1 VEKEVCDRMKKR
13 TGETMGMDFTDG
25 AILPMLLRYFL
36 PFLLANLLNSIYNTV
51 DTIIVGQFVGS
62 AGIVAVT
69 VGGKMLNLFT
79 NIGFSFAAGGQI
91 LISQI
96 VGEKRREEINSTIGT
111 LFTEMMISSV
121 AAAGL
126 LILLSNNIVVWMNTP
141 EESVGAALAY
151 LRITSF
157 GLPLIFGYN
166 AVCAVLRG
174 MGDSKSPLIYIAVA
188 AGFNVVGDYLF
199 VAFLDMGAAGTAIAT
214 IMAQGCALAFSICT
228 LYKKREK
235 FGFDF
240 KRKSFRVDRV
250 KLKIMVKIGFPM
262 ALRNICIGLTQVV
275 LLGSVN
281 LYGLA
286 EATAYS
292 IGDKFVHLANIFHA
306 ATTQAAAGMIGQNIG
321 ADRKDRVRVIV
332 RHSGAIALGAA
343 IILSLLSIL
352 FPYAIFGLFTDDA
365 STLVYAP
372 VYMRIG
378 CITLLLSAVMGAL
391 EAVVTGTG
399 NSGLSF
405 LSGLLDGVVF
415 RISFSFLLAY
425 VFEMGAAGFFMG
437 DALARLGP
445 ILVGGIY
452 YFGGAW
458 KRRGKL
464 LNKK

>member
-1 VEKEVCDRMKKR
+1 MKTKQLK
-13 TGETMGMDFTDG
+13 GTMGLDFTEG
-25 AILPMLLRYFL
+25 AIMPMLLRYFL

-79 NIGFSFAAGGQI
+79 NIGFAFAAGGQI

-96 VGEKRREEINSTIGT
+96 VGEKRRDEINSTVGT
-111 LFTEMMISSV
+111 LFTEMVISSV
-121 AAAGL
+121 AAAG
-126 LILLSNNIVVWMNTP
+126 ILLLLSRNIVAWMNTP
-141 EESVGAALAY
+141 DESVEAALAY
-151 LRITSF
+151 LRITSL

-174 MGDSKSPLIYIAVA
+174 MGDSKSPLIYIAIA
-188 AGFNVVGDYLF
+188 AGFNVVGDYIF

-214 IMAQGCALAFSICT
+214 IMAQGVALAFSVCT
-228 LYKKREK
+228 LYKNRDR

-240 KRKSFRVDRV
+240 RLESFKVDRI

-262 ALRNICIGLTQVV
+262 ALRNICIGLTQIV

-292 IGDKFVHLANIFHA
+292 IGDKFVHLANIFHG

-332 RHSGAIALGAA
+332 RYSGAIALGAA
-343 IILSLLSIL
+343 IVLSVLSLV

-365 STLVYAP
+365 SVLAYAP
-372 VYMRIG
+372 VYMKIG
-378 CITLLLSAVMGAL
+378 CVTLLLSAVMGAL
-391 EAVVTGTG
+391 ESVVTGTG

-415 RISFSFLLAY
+415 RITFSFLLAY
-425 VFEMGAAGFFMG
+425 TFEMGAAGFFMG

-452 YFGGAW
+452 YFSGAW
-458 KRRGKL
+458 KRRKKL
-464 LNKK
+464 LDRK